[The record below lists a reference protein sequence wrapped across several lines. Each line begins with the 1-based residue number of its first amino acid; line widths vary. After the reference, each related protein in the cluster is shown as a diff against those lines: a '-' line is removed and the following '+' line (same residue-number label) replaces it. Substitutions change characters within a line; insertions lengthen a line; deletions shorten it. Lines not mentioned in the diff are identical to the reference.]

1 METVTRT
8 ILITGATRG
17 LGFEAARAATRQGIR
32 VLAAGRDPGRTDAAA
47 TAAGAVPVTLDL
59 ASLAATRAA
68 AQGLPRLDAVACNA
82 GRQDVSGATVTEDG
96 LEATY
101 QVNVAAH
108 VALLDR
114 LLALGRLREPGR
126 IVIVG
131 SGTHDPARRTGMPAP
146 RLDAPADVARPADAS
161 SPQSGRT
168 AYTTSKLHCVLI
180 AGALARELRAAGRDV
195 HVCTFDPGLMPGTG
209 LAREYPGWQ
218 RALWAS
224 AMRGLRVLPGVETPR
239 RSGAALAELLCAPAP
254 PVPSGAC
261 VTARLRA
268 ELPSTAA
275 QDEARQDAA
284 LAGARAL
291 VRAAEAPVR
300 TRVA

>member
-1 METVTRT
+1 M
-8 ILITGATRG
+8 L
-17 LGFEAARAATRQGIR
+17 
-32 VLAAGRDPGRTDAAA
+32 
-47 TAAGAVPVTLDL
+47 
-59 ASLAATRAA
+59 
-68 AQGLPRLDAVACNA
+68 
-82 GRQDVSGATVTEDG
+82 
-96 LEATY
+96 
-101 QVNVAAH
+101 
-108 VALLDR
+108 LLDR

-146 RLDAPADVARPADAS
+146 RLDAPAIVARPAEVP
-161 SPQSGRT
+161 SPQAGRT
-168 AYTTSKLHCVLI
+168 AYTTSKLHCVLV
-180 AGALARELRAAGRDV
+180 AGALARELRAAGRDI

-224 AMRGLRVLPGVETPR
+224 AMRGLRVLPGIETPR
-239 RSGAALAELLCAPAP
+239 RSGVALAVLLCAPAS

-268 ELPSTAA
+268 EPPSAAA
-275 QDEARQDAA
+275 QGEVLQDAA

-291 VRAAEAPVR
+291 VRAAEAPR
-300 TRVA
+300 RAHVA